1 MNRRVWLVP
10 AENRRTSGVDAGAR
24 PVKVLRLC
32 SRTRGRKRG
41 AVWRRFGAALFEAM
55 QAGAD
60 SEGFE
65 AMRGARSDT
74 GSGLRC
80 LERRWFGTTL
90 FGAALFGV
98 SPVWGGGCNPAGRLF
113 SRNSFLLHNLFL
125 SPIIAANLT
134 GNSFVM
140 AKMSRRKKLVRV
152 AKRKLL
158 KPVLYAAGMSFVL
171 YLAISNVVLQKK
183 VFEDQVPRFLIT
195 RISRTFD
202 ETEFMHLLLTV
213 QEIMKMPTAS
223 AELEEFANG
232 AFPSPCPRFLEQ
244 QLKRMNWEPQ
254 AFLVRVKKLFDMYD
268 VYDRVAR
275 LDETIAF
282 LSTEIDERRLPFE
295 MKTQVDVLQ
304 RERDN
309 IIGTQITE
317 EEYNFVNEYR
327 GLILRLKR
335 Q

>member
-1 MNRRVWLVP
+1 
-10 AENRRTSGVDAGAR
+10 
-24 PVKVLRLC
+24 
-32 SRTRGRKRG
+32 
-41 AVWRRFGAALFEAM
+41 
-55 QAGAD
+55 
-60 SEGFE
+60 
-65 AMRGARSDT
+65 
-74 GSGLRC
+74 
-80 LERRWFGTTL
+80 
-90 FGAALFGV
+90 
-98 SPVWGGGCNPAGRLF
+98 
-113 SRNSFLLHNLFL
+113 
-125 SPIIAANLT
+125 
-134 GNSFVM
+134 M

-335 Q
+335 L

>member
-1 MNRRVWLVP
+1 
-10 AENRRTSGVDAGAR
+10 
-24 PVKVLRLC
+24 
-32 SRTRGRKRG
+32 
-41 AVWRRFGAALFEAM
+41 
-55 QAGAD
+55 
-60 SEGFE
+60 
-65 AMRGARSDT
+65 
-74 GSGLRC
+74 
-80 LERRWFGTTL
+80 
-90 FGAALFGV
+90 
-98 SPVWGGGCNPAGRLF
+98 
-113 SRNSFLLHNLFL
+113 
-125 SPIIAANLT
+125 
-134 GNSFVM
+134 M

-254 AFLVRVKKLFDMYD
+254 AFLVRVKSCLKCMTFMTAW
-268 VYDRVAR
+268 RGWMKR
-275 LDETIAF
+275 LRF
-282 LSTEIDERRLPFE
+282 YLRKSTSGGCRL
-295 MKTQVDVLQ
+295 
-304 RERDN
+304 R
-309 IIGTQITE
+309 
-317 EEYNFVNEYR
+317 
-327 GLILRLKR
+327 
-335 Q
+335 

>member
-1 MNRRVWLVP
+1 
-10 AENRRTSGVDAGAR
+10 
-24 PVKVLRLC
+24 
-32 SRTRGRKRG
+32 
-41 AVWRRFGAALFEAM
+41 
-55 QAGAD
+55 
-60 SEGFE
+60 
-65 AMRGARSDT
+65 
-74 GSGLRC
+74 
-80 LERRWFGTTL
+80 
-90 FGAALFGV
+90 
-98 SPVWGGGCNPAGRLF
+98 
-113 SRNSFLLHNLFL
+113 
-125 SPIIAANLT
+125 
-134 GNSFVM
+134 M

-254 AFLVRVKKLFDMYD
+254 AFLVRVKKLFC
-268 VYDRVAR
+268 
-275 LDETIAF
+275 
-282 LSTEIDERRLPFE
+282 ERE
-295 MKTQVDVLQ
+295 
-304 RERDN
+304 
-309 IIGTQITE
+309 G
-317 EEYNFVNEYR
+317 
-327 GLILRLKR
+327 
-335 Q
+335 